1 MKIID
6 RYQLEEIVG
15 AGTYGKVFR
24 ARTTDT
30 GEVFA
35 IKCIPIEKF
44 KKIRKL
50 AEFTQNEI
58 NVLEKISHPNIVR
71 YVEKL
76 VTVNNTYM
84 VYEYCSGGT
93 LEARIYDK
101 GHLNEDTALRYFSE
115 ILSTMV
121 LLDRLKV
128 LHRDIKPSNIMLHN
142 DKIKL
147 GDFGFCKPMNNYDFS
162 QTMVGSPIY
171 MAPEILKSQSY
182 TSKVDVWSLG
192 VVLFEMLFGKCPYEE
207 KTIPKLIALF
217 ETQGLKIP
225 RDINPISQ
233 NTETLLRKFLIIDP
247 VKRTTFAEAQNFLSS
262 YYPYCLQLQKAY
274 NSDLEPVLQNVPG
287 FNGNSTSPTI
297 TKYQSNTLG
306 NLNGQSPP
314 PALTNNVTLNS
325 QSQKQNSFSGQNTQ
339 NILGYNFSHSPGIVT
354 RTQNAIPGKINQG
367 QPVSSFRNH
376 IQMVQNTHDQTPQ
389 TTNQIPSTP
398 SHIQKPSPSL
408 GQLPKSGV
416 VNYNPLSLNYPVSQ
430 NFQSQPSN
438 VYQPQSLP
446 QSQNFV
452 HQGTP
457 ITFQQ
462 HIKLNDYFPMSVQQQ
477 QQTIKM
483 APSIEENING
493 VKAVKD
499 ALPAQEHNQLTQFQ
513 TNNIINLNL
522 DQKNNLGM
530 LSSPVEAYKHFPQRT
545 YTVQTYEVSPNMNL
559 TQNGQNNINGPNPIL
574 AVSERPEQSRLSLQ
588 QTERMGQTTSTS
600 GIGQARLNN
609 ESSSKPVS
617 KQATAQPSP
626 ISSFINGNTNTN
638 VSVNDAKPA
647 EDSLPAFLKK
657 LKERSSLSPFGA
669 ELLSTARKV
678 DRNSVLSS
686 SEAQQILMRRSKYM
700 ILYYNLKQVWGFEVE
715 NREEEK
721 LLALLMILKKINYS
735 MLEVKISL
743 ASLSN
748 AYFEKY
754 LTDADSFRTLINQEI
769 DEFTVFFDNFMSNLT
784 EFVKTERP
792 NYYHLKTEIQKYD
805 FDTATFRNSLL
816 KIVGCIQSEV
826 SANEDAQLSERVASC
841 FIDCLYV
848 DEICNAFGPL
858 NSTVAS
864 YKYIELL
871 AKITSEELNLI
882 NSEKLRLIV
891 G

>member
-15 AGTYGKVFR
+15 AGTYGKVYR

-30 GEVFA
+30 GEIFA

-58 NVLEKISHPNIVR
+58 NVLEKIKHPNIVR

-93 LEARIYDK
+93 LESRIYNN
-101 GHLNEDTALRYFSE
+101 GHLSEDAALRYFSE
-115 ILSTMV
+115 ILSALV
-121 LLDRLKV
+121 LLDKLRV
-128 LHRDIKPSNIMLHN
+128 LHRDIKPSNIMLHS

-192 VVLFEMLFGKCPYEE
+192 VVLFEMLFGRCPYEE

-225 RDINPISQ
+225 REINQISQ
-233 NTETLLRKFLIIDP
+233 NTETLLRKFLVIDP
-247 VKRTTFAEAQNFLSS
+247 IKRTTFAEAQNFLSS
-262 YYPYCLQLQKAY
+262 YYPYCLQLQKTY
-274 NSDLEPVLQNVPG
+274 NSETEQLLSNIPN
-287 FNGNSTSPTI
+287 FNGTSSSPTI
-297 TKYQSNTLG
+297 TKYQNNTLVNVG
-306 NLNGQSPP
+306 GQSPP
-314 PALTNNVTLNS
+314 PAPTNNVTLNS
-325 QSQKQNSFSGQNTQ
+325 QAQKQNSFNNQSNQ

-354 RTQNAIPGKINQG
+354 RTQNAIPGKINQA

-376 IQMVQNTHDQTPQ
+376 IQMVQNPSNQGPQ
-389 TTNQIPSTP
+389 TTNQISSTP
-398 SHIQKPSPSL
+398 NHIQKPSPSL
-408 GQLPKSGV
+408 GQLPQNGML
-416 VNYNPLSLNYPVSQ
+416 NYNPLSLNYPVSQ
-430 NFQSQPSN
+430 NFQSQPTN
-438 VYQPQSLP
+438 LYQAQPQN
-446 QSQNFV
+446 QNFV
-452 HQGTP
+452 QQGSP

-462 HIKLNDYFPMSVQQQ
+462 HIKLNDYFPVSLQQQ
-477 QQTIKM
+477 QMMKT
-483 APSIEENING
+483 APSIEENLNG
-493 VKAVKD
+493 AKNTKE
-499 ALPAQEHNQLTQFQ
+499 ALPVQEQTQPTQFQ

-530 LSSPVEAYKHFPQRT
+530 LSSPVEAFKHFPQRA
-545 YTVQTYEVSPNMNL
+545 YTVQTYETNSSLNN

-574 AVSERPEQSRLSLQ
+574 AVSERPDQSRLSLQ
-588 QTERMGQTTSTS
+588 QAERMGQTTSIS
-600 GIGQARLNN
+600 GITQTKPNN
-609 ESSSKPVS
+609 ESGSKNIG
-617 KQATAQPSP
+617 KQLTTHPSP
-626 ISSFINGNTNTN
+626 ISSFINGNNTAN
-638 VSVNDAKPA
+638 VSINDNKAP
-647 EDSLPAFLKK
+647 EENLPAFLRK
-657 LKERSSLSPFGA
+657 LKEKSSLSSFGA
-669 ELLSTARKV
+669 ELLSSARKA

-748 AYFEKY
+748 AYFDKY
-754 LTDADSFRTLINQEI
+754 LTDADTFRVLINQEI
-769 DEFTVFFDNFMSNLT
+769 DDFTAFFDTFMASLT
-784 EFVKTERP
+784 EFVKTERS
-792 NYYHLKTEIQKYD
+792 NYYHLKAEIQKYD

-816 KIVGCIQSEV
+816 KIVGCVQSEV
-826 SANEDAQLSERVASC
+826 SASQDAQLAERVASC

-848 DEICNAFGPL
+848 DEICSAFGPL

-871 AKITSEELNLI
+871 AKITPEELNLI